1 MLLKLKHQLRHGFVQ
16 FVHDVNIGI
25 QPEKLKVAPLLISSV
40 GSASLCFLFS
50 QPLTRKEVTREKY

>member
-40 GSASLCFLFS
+40 GSASLCFW
-50 QPLTRKEVTREKY
+50 